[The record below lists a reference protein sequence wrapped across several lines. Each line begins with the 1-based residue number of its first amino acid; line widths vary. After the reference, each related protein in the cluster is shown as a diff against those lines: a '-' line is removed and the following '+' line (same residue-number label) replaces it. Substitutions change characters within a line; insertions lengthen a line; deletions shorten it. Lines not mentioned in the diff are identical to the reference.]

1 MSPTPGHPFQ
11 TQLNDLTELFR
22 RQKSALGHKRT
33 FCAAEAMSALLPKA
47 DIRGAKTN
55 VRFVLFTLLDGAA
68 SITAK
73 MALDEVNEH
82 RFQ

>member
-1 MSPTPGHPFQ
+1 LEGGRTDVRFGSKA
-11 TQLNDLTELFR
+11 DIR
-22 RQKSALGHKRT
+22 SAKS
-33 FCAAEAMSALLPKA
+33 MSALLPKA
-47 DIRGAKTN
+47 DVRGAKTN

-68 SITAK
+68 SITAT